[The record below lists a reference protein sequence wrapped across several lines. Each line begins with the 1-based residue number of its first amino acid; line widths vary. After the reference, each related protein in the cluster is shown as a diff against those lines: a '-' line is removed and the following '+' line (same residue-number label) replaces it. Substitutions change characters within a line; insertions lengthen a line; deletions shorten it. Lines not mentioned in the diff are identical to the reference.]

1 MPLPTTNLDDRRFDD
16 LVAQARQLIPQY
28 CPEWTDHNT
37 SDPGIALLE
46 IFAWMTDLMLF
57 RVNQVPEKMF
67 VKFLDMIGMQ
77 LDPPR
82 AAVAPVT
89 FYLAAAPSEPLTISA
104 ATEVATVRTEVT
116 EAIVFSTEEDL
127 TIYPPRLKAAF
138 TGNALG
144 DNTFV
149 VHDLERLGVLG
160 HKVAVFSAE
169 PVPGDAFYLCLE
181 DNHGA
186 HVISLLLVCEVA
198 GGAGVDP
205 KEPPFVWEVWQG
217 SLNRWATCTVEYDG
231 TLAFNISGEV
241 ILRLPSMVEEEFFGA
256 RGHWLRCRIT
266 SEQNYAG
273 YKVSPD
279 IEALR
284 VESRG
289 GTVTARHGVVVRNE
303 LLGRSD
309 GNPGQRFTLLNSP
322 VLFLDSQDDQIVSER
337 AGAAPQ
343 AWQAV
348 PDFADSGVNDL
359 HFQLDHQ
366 TGQVTFGPALLQPDG
381 TVYRFGAIPEKGA
394 TLRVQRYL
402 YGGGV
407 IGNVPARA
415 LSVLKASIPYVARVI
430 NHAPAVGGRNA
441 QTLDDAVMRVPQVLR
456 TRTRA
461 VTADDYEYLAAQV
474 EGVARARCITPNVSS
489 SAGQVAF
496 PGQIRALDVQPGQVS
511 MVVLPRIEVPVG
523 RISPD
528 QLVLSA
534 ELRASVQTTLDERRM
549 VGTTLE
555 VRSPQFAWVS
565 VSALIRVPAG
575 SSRELKAEVQR
586 AALASLYRTLNPHTG
601 GATGEGWPF
610 GRPLYL
616 SELYSLL
623 RSVPGTDF
631 VEDVQVFLSD
641 PGQADS
647 RTSVG
652 PQLLLPPQGLIVSD
666 VHTVRVE

>member
-1 MPLPTTNLDDRRFDD
+1 MPLPTVNLDDRRFDD
-16 LVAQARQLIPQY
+16 IVAQARQLIPQY

-46 IFAWMTDLMLF
+46 IFAWMTDLLLF

-67 VKFLDMIGMQ
+67 IKFLDLIGVQ

-89 FYLAAAPSEPLTISA
+89 FYLAAAPTGPLTIAA
-104 ATEVATVRTEVT
+104 ATEVATIRTEVT
-116 EAIVFSTEEDL
+116 EATVFSTETDL
-127 TIYPPRLKAAF
+127 TIYPPHLKAAF

-144 DNTFV
+144 EQIPV

-160 HKVAVFSAE
+160 HKIAVFSPE

-181 DNHGA
+181 QDHSA
-186 HVISLLLVCEVA
+186 HVLSLMLACEVA

-217 SLNRWATCTVEYDG
+217 NLSRWATCTVEYDG

-241 ILRLPSMVEEEFFGA
+241 ILRLPAMAEEEFFGET
-256 RGHWLRCRIT
+256 GHWLRCRIT

-279 IEALR
+279 IESLR
-284 VESRG
+284 VEARG
-289 GTVTARHGVVVRNE
+289 GTVTARHAVVVKNE
-303 LLGRSD
+303 VLGRSD
-309 GNPGQRFTLLNSP
+309 GNPGQQFTLLNAP
-322 VLFLDSQDDQIVSER
+322 VLHLEEQDVLVSDL
-337 AGAAPQ
+337 AGQPAQTWTP
-343 AWQAV
+343 V
-348 PDFADSGVNDL
+348 PDFAESGPLDH
-359 HFQLDHQ
+359 HFQLDYQ
-366 TGQVTFGPALLQPDG
+366 SGAVTLGPALLQPDG
-381 TVYRFGAIPEKGA
+381 TVYRFGAVPDKGV
-394 TLRVQRYL
+394 TLRIPRYL

-415 LSVLKASIPYVARVI
+415 INVMKASIPYVARVI
-430 NHAPAVGGRNA
+430 NHVPAVGGRNA
-441 QTLDDAVMRVPQVLR
+441 QTLDDAMMRVPHALR

-461 VTADDYEYLAAQV
+461 VTADDYEYLSAQV
-474 EGVARARCITPNVSS
+474 DGVARARCITPNLSAAASDVS
-489 SAGQVAF
+489 F

-511 MVVLPRIEVPVG
+511 MVVLPRIEVPEG
-523 RISPD
+523 RIAPD

-534 ELRASVQTTLDERRM
+534 ELRASVQAYLDERRM

-555 VRSPQFAWVS
+555 VRSPQFFWVS
-565 VSALIRVPAG
+565 VTALIRVPPG
-575 SSRELKAEVQR
+575 SSRALMAEVQR
-586 AALASLYRTLNPHTG
+586 RALAALYRHLNPHLG
-601 GATGEGWPF
+601 GALGGGWPF

-623 RSVPGTDF
+623 RTVPGGDF
-631 VEDVQVFLSD
+631 VEDVQVFLND
-641 PGQADS
+641 PGHPETREPAGTQ
-647 RTSVG
+647 V
-652 PQLLLPPQGLIVSD
+652 LLPPQGLIVSD
-666 VHTVRVE
+666 LHTVMVE